1 MCKHASFLTSV
12 YRVSQWEEIC
22 STTMFKIFGLT
33 VGVLWGT
40 CGNVSWLGLSCDS
53 DPDCV
58 WCNQTCDFPS
68 TSQLQG
74 QIYIGRKGSVGRSTS
89 TWVLREMQKQKEGK
103 LNIDF
108 LVQSHWVVVQGK
120 NKLYIHALRYTNH
133 RQFRLISNTV
143 SLVPHKL
150 IWGTVAWPYFQ
161 MECTWLCSG
170 TMKTKE
176 ALGLPASWGSMA

>member
-1 MCKHASFLTSV
+1 MRRDLLHYNVQNFWPYSWSSLGDMWQC
-12 YRVSQWEEIC
+12 
-22 STTMFKIFGLT
+22 
-33 VGVLWGT
+33 VLAGPKLWLR
-40 CGNVSWLGLSCDS
+40 SWLCLMQS
-53 DPDCV
+53 DL
-58 WCNQTCDFPS
+58 WFPS